1 MCAVTK
7 MDARGKTWLA
17 IPVLVVLTAAIVL
30 AVWNS
35 RRPMVVAVIPETTA
49 QEIWEAEHAGTAR
62 AAHSLGWKV
71 YWNGPSREDDFPR
84 QVQIVQQA
92 ISRGVIGLVLSPD
105 HNVVLIS
112 AVQAAL
118 DNKIPVAIVGSPL
131 GISPG
136 KGLTFVLNDD
146 AAMGRMAAERAAQYL
161 KPGDTVAVLGMNPN
175 LLSSIE
181 RAHAFEDAIRARVD
195 DVHVDERHSTSAS
208 TAEAEEAAE
217 RLIQTEPHLRV
228 IVALSINHSRAAY
241 GALLNTR
248 SEGIRLIACDQDLDL
263 LHHLRSGSIDSLIA
277 QDTHTMGYTA
287 VDNIHKQ
294 RIGTSVQ
301 QLTVV
306 PPVLITR
313 ENIDSESV
321 QRVLDM
327 DWRVSDR

>member
-1 MCAVTK
+1 MEN
-7 MDARGKTWLA
+7 RGKTWLA
-17 IPVLVVLTAAIVL
+17 ITVLSVLTAAIVF
-30 AVWNS
+30 AAWKS
-35 RRPMVVAVIPETTA
+35 TRPKVVAVIPETTA
-49 QEIWEAEHAGTAR
+49 QEIWEAEHAGAALAAR
-62 AAHSLGWKV
+62 SFGWRI

-84 QVQIVQQA
+84 QVQIARQA
-92 ISRGVIGLVLSPD
+92 VSRRVIGLVLSPD

-118 DNKIPVAIVGSPL
+118 DKKIPVAIVGSPL

-146 AAMGRMAAERAAQYL
+146 AATGRMAAERAAQYL

-181 RAHAFEDAIRARVD
+181 RAHAFEDAIRGRID
-195 DVHVDERHSTSAS
+195 GVHVDERHSTSAS
-208 TAEAEEAAE
+208 TAEAEEVAE
-217 RLIQTEPHLRV
+217 RVIQTEPHLRV
-228 IVALSINHSRAAY
+228 IVALNINQSRAAY

-248 SEGIRLIACDQDLDL
+248 SENIRLIACDQDLDL

-287 VDNIHKQ
+287 VENIHKQ
-294 RIGTSVQ
+294 RLGAPVQ

-313 ENIDSESV
+313 ENVDSESV
-321 QRVLDM
+321 QRVLNM
-327 DWRVSDR
+327 DWRVSER